1 MGYEKL
7 QLHKQAQATNKL
19 VDKIYKKINFS
30 IHSDDL
36 KVIKKHIYKFYRISP
51 THLNIKKHLIK
62 MILLPIEDV
71 PEPERSIILRA
82 GKHDFN

>member
-7 QLHKQAQATNKL
+7 QLHKQAQARLKL

-30 IHSDDL
+30 IHTEDL
-36 KVIKKHIYKFYRISP
+36 KIIKKHVHQLYRISP
-51 THLNIKKHLIK
+51 TNLNIKKHLIR
-62 MILLPIEDV
+62 MILMPIDDV
-71 PEPERSIILRA
+71 PEPEKSIILRA